1 MTEFD
6 GHDGTLILD
15 GSRCSSCKGTI
26 VAEPVEA
33 MDYKD
38 FSKRLD
44 TTVNEGGRKVEAEH
58 YEWYAN
64 QGVVLKVKYRPRSV
78 RRGGS

>member
-1 MTEFD
+1 MIRASLLALALTAA
-6 GHDGTLILD
+6 
-15 GSRCSSCKGTI
+15 
-26 VAEPVEA
+26 VAPLHA
-33 MDYKD
+33 QQATPAKKLYCW
-38 FSKRLD
+38 
-44 TTVNEGGRKVEAEH
+44 NEGGRKVEAEH

>member
-1 MTEFD
+1 
-6 GHDGTLILD
+6 
-15 GSRCSSCKGTI
+15 
-26 VAEPVEA
+26 